1 MAKLKTYNPNL
12 TISQQQRNNHAD
24 PSYTIDRKG
33 VAGDNLI
40 ESTPNYIKATREKV
54 IKGANNNYIVFGTD
68 RPGEKGSGYGDT
80 TQAGTIDIVVGR
92 ISKVRKHSI
101 LNDQSVDYQKLY
113 CDPNLSADA
122 SRIYISQ
129 KTDADLNFG
138 LADGN
143 VGDSRARGAIIL
155 KSDAV
160 RIIGREGIK
169 LVTKTGKFNSHGD
182 RIRSV
187 PAIDIIAGN
196 FETGK
201 EPIVKG
207 KVLRNT
213 LKDIIERVN
222 EVNSVLDQFVTYQL
236 EFNSAVQDHDHPDF
250 FAMFLGGLN
259 GGKCP
264 FSPELL
270 AAGIKATATQQVAK
284 HDGVMNKIKLGL
296 SEMNNTGVFGSKEPS
311 SPRVSVS

>member
-1 MAKLKTYNPNL
+1 MKLKTYNPNF
-12 TISQQQRNNHAD
+12 TTSQQQRQNAAHPNHF
-24 PSYTIDRKG
+24 IDRRG
-33 VAGDNLI
+33 CGGDNII
-40 ESTPNYIKATREKV
+40 EDRPNYIEAKREKV
-54 IKGANNNYIVFGTD
+54 FEGANNQYIVFGTD
-68 RPGEKGSGYGDT
+68 RPGELNSGLGNT

-101 LNDQSVDYQKLY
+101 LNDQSVNYQKLY
-113 CDPNLSADA
+113 CDPNISSDA

-129 KTDADLNFG
+129 KTNADLNFG
-138 LADGN
+138 LVNGN

-169 LVTKTGKFNSHGD
+169 LVTKTDKFNSHGD

-196 FETGK
+196 IETGK

-207 KVLRNT
+207 KTLRKT

-236 EFNSAVQDHDHPDF
+236 EFNSVVQDHDHPDF
-250 FAMFLGGLN
+250 FAMFLNGLN

-270 AAGIKATATQQVAK
+270 AAGVKAMVTQQVAK
-284 HDGVMNKIKLGL
+284 HDGVMSKIKLGL